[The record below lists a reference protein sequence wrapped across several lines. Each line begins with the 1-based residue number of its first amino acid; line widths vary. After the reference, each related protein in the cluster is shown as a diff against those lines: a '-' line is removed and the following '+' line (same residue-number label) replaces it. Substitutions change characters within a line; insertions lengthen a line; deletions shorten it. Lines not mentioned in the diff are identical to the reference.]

1 MKKLLISVI
10 LPVLLLIGGCEKN
23 DLDISTLKLFVSPD
37 TLYIADADSFKDIY
51 ISVQPQTGI
60 QYQITQYP
68 SWLFI
73 DSTLLKAKIAN
84 GINPIRLVPLKDN
97 LEGVYS
103 GKISIISDLAGTK
116 DVYVYMSVS
125 GHPKIYN
132 SSKSIDFGTTDNT
145 KTFTIE
151 NSGTGI
157 LSWSIN
163 KPNNWLSVS
172 PTHGNLFKKQ
182 KVTIT
187 LQCNR
192 ANMNKNIYN
201 HMISLIT
208 NAENSYD
215 SVNVSM
221 EVPLNSTYNLSAKE
235 LKYDYTDNV
244 KYVYLRNTGNSPLTW
259 SASSQKQ
266 YFDIVPAQGL
276 VNQGDS
282 VLLKISTNRTSIPN
296 GKNTAVINFN
306 NDANFK
312 DSLLVTIDHFVETK
326 YMLNCNVV
334 DAEFCR
340 KTNKIYMVTA
350 SPTNALIILDPET
363 KTKQTVRLNKTPS
376 CVSVNANGTKALVG
390 HNGMVSYIDI
400 ASSTLEKECSIS
412 CDALDV
418 VLTSGGWGYVFPIR
432 DQWCAIHGVNLTTG
446 LESNSSDWM
455 IYAGTL
461 GRLHPSEKYM
471 YGADNGSSPSDIEKY
486 DIQNGVASMLYDS
499 PYHGD
504 YPMNGNL
511 WFSEDG
517 DRIFT
522 RGKTVLRSS
531 ELKTLDMYYNGNV
544 DVTNQIQSLF
554 HSKSAD
560 QFFVLTS
567 NSSNWT
573 TTTGDPYLYVF
584 NYSYLNYLGK
594 FTLESFMSNNKLYNA
609 EGNFV
614 FTDSTGK
621 QIYVLTKAN
630 SGAGLLYEWAL
641 QTVNNNFLN

>member
-1 MKKLLISVI
+1 MKKI
-10 LPVLLLIGGCEKN
+10 LFLVMLPALLLIGGCKK
-23 DLDISTLKLFVSPD
+23 DSLDMSTLKLVVSPD
-37 TLYIADADSFKDIY
+37 TLYIADADNFKNLY
-51 ISVQPQTGI
+51 ISVQPQYGV

-73 DSTLLKAKIAN
+73 DTTLLKAKITN
-84 GINPIRLVPLKDN
+84 GINPIRLVPIKDG

-103 GKISIISDLAGTK
+103 GKISIISDLAGSK
-116 DVYVYMSVS
+116 DVYVYLSVS
-125 GHPKIYN
+125 GHPKISNN
-132 SSKSIDFGTTDNT
+132 STNIDFGTTETT

-163 KPNNWLSVS
+163 KPNSWLTVS
-172 PTHGNLFKKQ
+172 PTQGNLFKKQ

-192 ANMNKNIYN
+192 SNLNTNIYKQVIN
-201 HMISLIT
+201 LIS
-208 NAENSYD
+208 NAENKHD
-215 SVNVSM
+215 SINVSM
-221 EVPLNSTYNLSAKE
+221 EVTKKSTYKLSTRE
-235 LKYDYTDNV
+235 LKYGYTDNV
-244 KYVYLRNTGNSPLTW
+244 KYVYLRNTGNTQLAW
-259 SASSQKQ
+259 STSSQKQ
-266 YFDIVPAQGL
+266 YLNIVPAQGI

-282 VLLKISTNRTSIPN
+282 VLLKITADRTLLQN
-296 GKNTAVINFN
+296 GKNTAIVNFN
-306 NDANFK
+306 NDVNFK
-312 DSLLVTIDHFVETK
+312 DSLLVTVDHFAETK

-350 SPTNALIILDPET
+350 SPRNALIILDPET
-363 KTKQTVRLNKTPS
+363 KTKQTVSLNKVPS
-376 CVSVNANGTKALVG
+376 CVSVNANGTKVLVG

-400 ASSTLEKECSIS
+400 ASSTIEKECTIS
-412 CDALDV
+412 CNALDV
-418 VLTSGGWGYVFPIR
+418 VLTSGGWGYVFPTS
-432 DQWCAIHGVNLTTG
+432 DQWSAIHGVNLTTG
-446 LESNSSDWM
+446 LESNSSSWM
-455 IYAGTL
+455 IYAGTV

-471 YGADNGSSPSDIEKY
+471 YGADNGISPSDIEKY
-486 DIQNGVASMLYDS
+486 DIQKGAASMLYDS

-511 WFSEDG
+511 WLSEDG

-531 ELKTLDMYYNGNV
+531 ELKTEDMYYNGNIA
-544 DVTNQIQSLF
+544 VTNQIQSLF
-554 HSKSAD
+554 HSKSAG
-560 QFFVLTS
+560 QFFVLTR
-567 NSSNWT
+567 NTSNWT
-573 TTTGDPYLYVF
+573 TIACDPDLCVF
-584 NYSYLNYLGK
+584 NYNYLNYLGK
-594 FTLESFMSNNKLYNA
+594 FTLESFMSNNQLYSA

-614 FTDSTGK
+614 FANSTGK

-641 QTVNNNFLN
+641 QTVSNNFLD